1 MRQLMKFLH
10 SVASCGVIGGLAAY
24 ALVLAKAPQ
33 ATAAQ
38 YADVRR
44 TIEAICDIDLVPSVA
59 LALVTGLLA
68 MAVHRPYQQ
77 RRCAWVKAATGIG
90 MFEST
95 FAITQSKAHTAT
107 VIAQKIAAG
116 EAPADALATALN
128 SEWTT
133 LWAIMAIALANV
145 ALGVWRPKHE
155 GRRPRMHADVRSG
168 GARSLAGEAP
178 REQA

>member
-24 ALVLAKAPQ
+24 ALLLAKAPQ

-44 TIEAICDIDLVPSVA
+44 TIEAICDLVIVPSMA

-77 RRCAWVKAATGIG
+77 RRWAWVKAATGIG

-95 FAITQSKAHTAT
+95 FAITQSKAHTAA
-107 VIAQKIAAG
+107 VITRQIAAG
-116 EAPADALATALN
+116 EAPADALGTALA

-133 LWAIMAIALANV
+133 LWAILAISLANV
-145 ALGVWRPKHE
+145 ALGVWRPKLE
-155 GRRPRMHADVRSG
+155 GRKPHPREA
-168 GARSLAGEAP
+168 ARSPAGEAP